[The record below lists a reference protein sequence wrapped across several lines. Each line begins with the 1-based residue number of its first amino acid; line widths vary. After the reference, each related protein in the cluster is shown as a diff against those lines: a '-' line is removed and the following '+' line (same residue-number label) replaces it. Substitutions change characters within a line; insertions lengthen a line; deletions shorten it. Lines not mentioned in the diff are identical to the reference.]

1 MKFAEEIYPKG
12 TFKDQQTDGA
22 YIDGTLSKNLDV
34 LAKKINNDMHFTG
47 IVSGHD
53 QVRDGK
59 TTIATH
65 VGTYLT
71 WKINK
76 LHGVHNTFTDKNLVM
91 NGKDL
96 DKISFELPP
105 LSVIVLD
112 EGDDLTTHG
121 MKDLAVKLKRYFR
134 KCGQLN
140 QILILILPSFF
151 ELPKFFALNRSHFL
165 IDVYFRGEYER
176 GYFEFYSP
184 RSKKLLY
191 LKGKREWDYNV
202 QKSDFKGR
210 FFGSYCFFPE
220 LERCVDRYKYKKKRD
235 LMDDG
240 DPDNNMKP
248 EQIRREQTIRLFQRV
263 HQNLIGIS
271 VEKLALSFGFTK
283 RTGFHYLKY
292 DFRSDNGGCSGE
304 GVEGNEKDI
313 ILSKDEIVDDKATD
327 VVTKDDNVV
336 GNVVTNPPDV
346 VTNSEGAI

>member
-22 YIDGTLSKNLDV
+22 YLDGTLSKNLDV

-91 NGKDL
+91 NSKDL

-220 LERCVDRYKYKKKRD
+220 LERCSERYKYKKRKD
-235 LMDDG
+235 LEEDSNPEDSMT
-240 DPDNNMKP
+240 P
-248 EQIRREQTIRLFQRV
+248 EQIRLQYKILLFQQLY
-263 HQNLIGIS
+263 QNLEGMT
-271 VEKLALSFGFTK
+271 VKKLAEAFGFTR
-283 RTGFHYLKY
+283 RTGTLYLTSE
-292 DFRSDNGGCSGE
+292 FRRKTEGCRGRKE
-304 GVEGNEKDI
+304 RGNEKDI
-313 ILSKDEIVDDKATD
+313 ILSKDEVVDD
-327 VVTKDDNVV
+327 
-336 GNVVTNPPDV
+336 
-346 VTNSEGAI
+346 E